1 MIRNHGHFVLVG
13 IKRAPEEC
21 SFCNT
26 DWWAL
31 HSIGKASVHGRCFAV
46 WNRAACSVECIP
58 WTNATQHISC
68 IRLMAWRSPEQQCK
82 TYLQMVG
89 PTPIHSA
96 TSGECPSQESI
107 SSWSY
112 VFKAWQPS
120 HVYEMANLTIYILQ
134 YPTYPAL
141 KHGIARRMTRYKTH
155 FECDVLT
162 SRSKTQRSWLPGGK

>member
-13 IKRAPEEC
+13 IKRAPEGC

-82 TYLQMVG
+82 TYLRYHKALTG
-89 PTPIHSA
+89 STNGGANPHSFCYKWGMSKSGKHIFVILCLQGLA
-96 TSGECPSQESI
+96 TLTCLWNGKPYHLHTSI
-107 SSWSY
+107 SH
-112 VFKAWQPS
+112 VPCIKAWNCK
-120 HVYEMANLTIYILQ
+120 EDDKI
-134 YPTYPAL
+134 
-141 KHGIARRMTRYKTH
+141 
-155 FECDVLT
+155 
-162 SRSKTQRSWLPGGK
+162 